1 MVNFIRE
8 SDIVKK
14 PQRSPFKLN
23 PIAAA
28 IAIAMTSQFS
38 MNPAFAGSGFGSG
51 IDLSNAPVSVP
62 TYYANSPIG
71 PVPALTAGATTL
83 NAVTKLPVMVDTGKA
98 LRKFVDTLPGFGA
111 TKANN
116 LGQYIP
122 IAVPEKWVDLNGVA
136 TADDYYEI
144 AAVEYTEKMH
154 SDLPKATHL
163 RGYVQ
168 LSTAKNPGKHIALKY
183 PSGLPILDANNA
195 QVYAYDN
202 PHHLGPVIQSTKGT
216 AVRVKFTNYLPVGGE
231 LFIPVDT
238 SIVGAGVGPDG
249 VTKYTQN
256 RAEIHLVGGQSPWIS
271 AGTPHQWVA
280 PAGETAA
287 YAAGMG
293 KGVSAQN
300 VPDMADPGAGST
312 TLFFPNDMSAR
323 FMFMQDRTSG
333 LTRLNSYAGLEAEYV
348 VTDSTEQGLIG
359 AGTLPAAADTIPLI
373 IEDKTFVPANVA
385 QQDAMWDTT
394 HWGQAGD
401 LWFPHVYEK
410 NQDPTS
416 INGANPVGR
425 WDFGPLFWP
434 LSPSFMPLPTGVYG
448 DASFVP
454 EAYMDTPLVNGTA
467 YPTLTVDPKAYRF
480 RLLNASNDR
489 YINLGWYVADASAIA
504 PQLDRNGNPIVNA
517 AGVQQFFTNT
527 EVKMVPAVADA
538 AGNPVGWD
546 AVNGVQLPLPQY
558 PGLKTNI
565 NAEPSGPSRAWP
577 VDARAGGA
585 PDPTTSGPDF
595 IAIGTDGGFLPTPV
609 DIPSQPVTY
618 EANRRSITIGNIY
631 GYGMLLGPAERADTI
646 VDFSKYAGKTLILYN
661 DAPAPAPFIDTR
673 DDYYTGDP
681 DQTAIGGTYATQ
693 PGYGPNTRTMMQ
705 VKVNATLPGGAAP
718 VAYDPT
724 PLVAAMTTAY
734 GASQDKPIVPGIA
747 YNAAFGT
754 NDPDFY
760 ALVSSGSLAQPNLN
774 FTTTPGGGGLIS
786 LSGLKLVSSGGVG
799 TGSGSGYDPLNPP
812 DVVFNNVVNG
822 VSCLQAGGTSA
833 SATATVDPITLQV
846 SSITNF
852 NGGGPYTCA
861 PTVTF
866 VTKSPIAGTIG
877 VTNGG
882 SGYTAPSVSFNTNGG
897 PGSGAAASV
906 TMASAISLTVAG
918 GSGYTA
924 PTVIVSGG
932 GVTGVTGTAIVGSGA
947 ASIAIT
953 AGAGY
958 VAPQVTVSGGGVAA
972 GSVTATA
979 TLDASGGIAT
989 ITLTPNAGF
998 TSAPSIT
1005 IAETDPNALL
1015 VGPNTSASATASVA
1029 SPLGTITG
1037 ITLSQTTGFT
1047 SLPSIVINDATGV
1060 GASATAAIVPG
1071 TGVITGITVTST
1083 GSGYTSAPSVVIND
1097 TGTPTTVAT
1106 ATAAMATSITGVGAQ
1121 AAVLSSN
1128 SFSIPVQTKAEQEL
1142 FDAWG
1147 RYNSTGGVELP
1158 LTNGL
1163 VQTTVPLSYIDSP
1176 TEIIGDSE
1184 TQIWKLVDNGF
1195 WSNSIHFDMV
1205 EVQLI
1210 NRVGWDGTIKAPA
1223 TNEVGWKDTL
1233 RLNPLEDVI
1242 VAMRPKHP
1250 AIPFGMPRSKRS
1262 QDPSLAL
1269 GAAGTPVVSGN
1280 VVGNLNGARFTTDP
1294 GVLSPAGVPLLTTTV
1309 NTATITGSA
1318 TLDYDNEFAWG
1329 SAILG
1334 HSEDDFIR
1342 PVVYNMAV
1350 TVPDAPSN
1358 LTDPLGNGTLTWTD
1372 PTPAA
1377 TSLANVK
1384 NEVGFKILQATTDPV
1399 TGVVTFA
1406 PFLVNGVQAT
1416 VPANKTSWTQP
1427 LPVVPNMT
1435 YAVVAYNAAGDSAPS
1450 TPFADTIPVAPTTF
1464 TGIATAYNSVTLN
1477 WAGNSTTNVL
1487 QVWRDAG
1494 AGSVLIAT
1502 LPGTATSY
1510 VDNTVTA
1517 IMTYN
1522 YVITAT
1528 NALGSASAGPVAVTT
1543 PMIPVA
1549 APTLISATANATG
1562 TSVALRWTDNA
1573 NNETAYWV
1581 DTTTSAGTTR
1591 TTITRT
1597 AAQGTSTGTALTAN
1611 IVTVPG
1617 SLYTFTI
1624 TAVDVQGTATSTS
1637 APVTATI
1644 DLSPVAPTAA
1654 PSGLA
1659 AALTSATN
1667 VRLTW
1672 LDNASNENSYL
1683 VTITNTTAVPN
1694 VMTTATVTRTAAL
1707 SLATG
1712 GTVTYNAPVVAGNSY
1727 SFSVVAQTTRYGQTV
1742 ASAAA
1747 GPVTMDVTAPL
1758 APTTVAAA
1766 AGAVAGQV
1774 VVTWVDA
1781 SSNES
1786 GFTVQR
1792 SLLNTAGTLWGAW
1805 GNAGTVAANVTTF
1818 TDTGRITGRQY
1829 RYQVRANGV
1838 VGNSVFVGPSNAVVA
1853 P

>member
-1 MVNFIRE
+1 MQARLGSKQMSNFIRE

-14 PQRSPFKLN
+14 AQRSPFKLN

-38 MNPAFAGSGFGSG
+38 MNPVFAGSGFGSG
-51 IDLSNAPVSVP
+51 INTSNAPVSVP
-62 TYYANSPIG
+62 TYYANSPAG
-71 PVPALTAGATTL
+71 PVPALVLTGPTAGSTTP
-83 NAVTKLPVMVDTGKA
+83 NPITKLPVMVDTGKA
-98 LRKFVDTLPGFGA
+98 LRKFVDTLPGLGA

-116 LGQYIP
+116 LKQYIP
-122 IAVPEKWVDLNGVA
+122 VAVPEKWVDLNGV
-136 TADDYYEI
+136 TTTDDYYEI
-144 AAVEYTEKMH
+144 AAVEFTEQMH

-183 PSGLPILDANNA
+183 PSGLPVVDAA
-195 QVYAYDN
+195 GLQVYAYDN

-238 SIVGAGVGPDG
+238 TIVGAGASSANDP
-249 VTKYTQN
+249 VTGLPLNYTQN

-287 YAAGMG
+287 YAAGIG

-300 VPDMADPGAGST
+300 VPDMADPGPGST

-323 FMFMQDRTSG
+323 FMFIQDRTSG
-333 LTRLNSYAGLEAEYV
+333 ITRLNSYAGLEAGYF
-348 VTDSTEQGLIG
+348 VTDPTEQSLIA

-394 HWGQAGD
+394 HWGKPGD

-410 NQDPTS
+410 NQDPNSVT
-416 INGANPVGR
+416 GANPVGR

-434 LSPSFMPLPTGVYG
+434 LSPSFAPLPTGAYG
-448 DASFVP
+448 DASFTP
-454 EAYMDTPLVNGTA
+454 EAYMDTPVINGTA

-489 YINLGWYVADASAIA
+489 YINLGWYIADASVNA

-527 EVKMVPAVADA
+527 EVKMVPAVADT

-558 PGLKTNI
+558 PALKTNI

-577 VDARAGGA
+577 VDSRPGGA

-661 DAPAPAPFIDTR
+661 DAPAPTPFNDTR

-681 DQTAIGGTYATQ
+681 DQTTIGGSYATQ

-724 PLVAAMTTAY
+724 PLVAAMATAY
-734 GASQDKPIVPGIA
+734 GASQNKPIVPAVA

-760 ALVSSGSLAQPNLN
+760 GLVSSGSLAQPNLN
-774 FTTTPGGGGLIS
+774 FTTSVNGGMVTLT
-786 LSGLKLVSSGGVG
+786 GLKLVSSGGVG

-833 SATATVDPITLQV
+833 SAAATVDPTTLQV
-846 SSITNF
+846 SAITNF
-852 NGGGPYTCA
+852 NAGGPYTCA

-882 SGYTAPSVSFNTNGG
+882 SSYTAPSVSFNTNGG
-897 PGSGAAASV
+897 PGSGAAATATIASSV
-906 TMASAISLTVAG
+906 SVAVAPG
-918 GSGYTA
+918 TNYTA
-924 PTVIVSGG
+924 PIL
-932 GVTGVTGTAIVGSGA
+932 
-947 ASIAIT
+947 
-953 AGAGY
+953 
-958 VAPQVTVSGGGVAA
+958 TVSGGGVAGA
-972 GSVTATA
+972 TATA
-979 TLDASGGIAT
+979 TLDPTTLGITA
-989 ITLTPNAGF
+989 ITLTPSSGY
-998 TSAPSIT
+998 TSVPSIAISDAT
-1005 IAETDPNALL
+1005 
-1015 VGPNTSASATASVA
+1015 GSGASATAS
-1029 SPLGTITG
+1029 
-1037 ITLSQTTGFT
+1037 
-1047 SLPSIVINDATGV
+1047 
-1060 GASATAAIVPG
+1060 IVPG

-1083 GSGYTSAPSVVIND
+1083 GSGYTSAPTVVITD
-1097 TGTPTTVAT
+1097 TGSGTGAT
-1106 ATAAMATSITGVGAQ
+1106 AIAAMATSITGVGAQ
-1121 AAVLSSN
+1121 AAVQSSN

-1158 LTNGL
+1158 FTNGTI
-1163 VQTTVPLSYIDSP
+1163 QTTVPLSYIDSP

-1184 TQIWKLVDNGF
+1184 SQIWKLVDNGF

-1223 TNEVGWKDTL
+1223 TNEVGWKDTV
-1233 RLNPLEDVI
+1233 RLNPLEDVL

-1294 GVLSPAGVPLLTTTV
+1294 GVVSPTGVALLTTTV
-1309 NTATITGSA
+1309 NTATINGSA

-1342 PVVYNMAV
+1342 PVVYNMNV

-1384 NEVGFKILQATTDPV
+1384 NEVGFKIVQANKDPV
-1399 TGVVTFA
+1399 TGVVTFT

-1427 LPVVPNMT
+1427 LPIVPNMT

-1477 WAGNSTTNVL
+1477 WAGNSTTNAL
-1487 QVWRDAG
+1487 QVWRDG
-1494 AGSVLIAT
+1494 VLIAT

-1522 YVITAT
+1522 YVITAI
-1528 NALGSASAGPVAVTT
+1528 NSLGTASAGPVAVTT

-1549 APTLISATANATG
+1549 APALISATPNAAG

-1581 DTTTSAGTTR
+1581 DVTPVNTGMTAR

-1624 TAVDVQGTATSTS
+1624 TAVNVTGTATSTS
-1637 APVTATI
+1637 APLTATVN
-1644 DLSPVAPTAA
+1644 LSPVAPTAA
-1654 PSGLA
+1654 PTGLA
-1659 AALTSATN
+1659 ASLISATN

-1672 LDNASNENSYL
+1672 VDNASNENSYL
-1683 VTITNTTAVPN
+1683 VTITNTTTN
-1694 VMTTATVTRTAAL
+1694 TTSTATVTRTAAL

-1712 GTVTYNAPVVAGNSY
+1712 GTVTYNAAVVAGNSY
-1727 SFSVVAQTTRYGQTV
+1727 SFTVAAQTTTYGQTV

-1747 GPVTMDVTAPL
+1747 GPVTMVVSAPL
-1758 APTTVAAA
+1758 PPTNVAAA
-1766 AGAVAGQV
+1766 AGAAAGQV
-1774 VVTWVDA
+1774 VVTWGDA

-1792 SLLNTAGTLWGAW
+1792 SLLTGTTWGAW

-1818 TDTGRITGRQY
+1818 TDTGRTTGRQY